1 MNGER
6 LGIFGQLHPQYAATL
21 DLPAAVYVFE
31 LDLEVLLSRLEE
43 RYRQIIFQPF
53 STYPASDRDLAFF
66 APADLTVAEL
76 SRTIWKAA
84 GGRDSLLESVEVFD
98 EYSGTGVPEGQRS
111 LAFRLTYRASDR
123 TLTEA
128 EVNELH
134 QRIRD
139 SLVEKYAV
147 TLRS

>member
-1 MNGER
+1 M
-6 LGIFGQLHPQYAATL
+6 
-21 DLPAAVYVFE
+21 
-31 LDLEVLLSRLEE
+31 
-43 RYRQIIFQPF
+43 
-53 STYPASDRDLAFF
+53 
-66 APADLTVAEL
+66 AEL

>member
-66 APADLTVAEL
+66 APGG
-76 SRTIWKAA
+76 SHCGRTQPHH
-84 GGRDSLLESVEVFD
+84 LESC
-98 EYSGTGVPEGQRS
+98 RR
-111 LAFRLTYRASDR
+111 ARLPP
-123 TLTEA
+123 
-128 EVNELH
+128 
-134 QRIRD
+134 
-139 SLVEKYAV
+139 
-147 TLRS
+147 